1 MLPINVAK
9 MTPTTT
15 KNKAKVK
22 ILVIDDDP
30 KVSWILSEGLS
41 NKFEFVSARDGM
53 EGIQMVATEKPDLIL
68 LDIKMPGMSGL
79 EVLERLNKAE
89 SRPDVI
95 MVSGHGDTQYVV
107 DSIKLGAAEFVNKPF
122 DVQEIEIHINGVLE
136 RSNLK
141 KEVRELRTELESK
154 ADAYTGFVG
163 DSQPMVKVKQIIEQV
178 ADSELTV
185 LIRGESGTGKEIAAR
200 SLHQLSNRSSRPFVK
215 VNCAAIPRDLLEAEL
230 FGYEKGAFTGAHKT
244 KQGRFEVADKGTIF
258 LDEIGDM
265 PMELQSKLLQVL
277 EQQEFV
283 RVGGIQN
290 IHVDVRIICATNRN
304 LEVGIQQQSFRDDLF
319 YRLNEITLLL
329 PPLRSRVEDIPL
341 LVEFFLTKYNELYSK
356 DFTRLG
362 DGAMAQLKGFNW
374 PGNVRQLENMIKQVV
389 VRGDETLIG
398 DLIASAGRQPL
409 PDTVATPQTS
419 SSTEAVE
426 STTGSVEEESYSLK
440 SRIGRIVAE
449 EEKKLIREVLNKTNW
464 NRRRAADLLEISY
477 RSLLYKI
484 KDYDLNA
491 IK

>member
-1 MLPINVAK
+1 M
-9 MTPTTT
+9 
-15 KNKAKVK
+15 K

-41 NKFEFVSARDGM
+41 NKYEFVSARDGM
-53 EGIQMVATEKPDLIL
+53 EGIQMVSTEKPDLIL

-107 DSIKLGAAEFVNKPF
+107 DSIKLGAAEFINKPF

-136 RSNLK
+136 RCSLK
-141 KEVRELRTELESK
+141 KEVRELRTELESR
-154 ADAYTGFVG
+154 ADAYSGFVG
-163 DSQPMVKVKQIIEQV
+163 DSQPMLKVKQIIEQV

-200 SLHQLSNRSSRPFVK
+200 SLHQLSSRSSRPFVK

-329 PPLRSRVEDIPL
+329 PPLRNRVDDIPL
-341 LVEFFLTKYNELYSK
+341 LVNYFLTKYNELYSK

-362 DGAMAQLKGFNW
+362 DAVTAQLRGFNW

-389 VRGDETLIG
+389 VRGDESIIG
-398 DLIASAGRQPL
+398 DLIASAGKQPL
-409 PDTVATPQTS
+409 PDLNTMHQQI
-419 SSTEAVE
+419 AV
-426 STTGSVEEESYSLK
+426 TGIEDPSMDVGSAAEETYSLK
-440 SRIGRIVAE
+440 TRIGRIVAE